1 MSAIKTVIA
10 TINGTD
16 YTLTYNSTN
25 GAYEASITAPTK
37 SSYNQ
42 TDHVYGVTIKAT
54 DVAGNVATDTSKTLR
69 VKEKTAPIVTFTSP
83 TSGAGLTNNKPTFKI
98 NVTDAD
104 SGIDLSTF
112 ALKID
117 SGTAIT
123 TGYTTTAITNGY
135 TITYTPTTALSDG
148 THTITAIVADND
160 GNVSTAASI
169 TIKVDTV
176 PPTLTITA
184 PTDATFTNKAA
195 CTVSGTTNDAL
206 SSPVTVAITVG
217 GKDAGAVTVNS
228 DGTFSKSVT
237 LVEGANSIVV
247 TSTDALGKSTSVTRT
262 VTLDTSIPTFTSI
275 TVTPNPVDAGA
286 TYVISVKVG
295 S

>member
-10 TINGTD
+10 TVNGTD
-16 YTLTYNSTN
+16 YTLTYNSTS

-37 SSYNQ
+37 SSYSQ
-42 TDHVYGVTIKAT
+42 TNHVYGVTVKAT

-69 VKEKTAPIVTFTSP
+69 VKEKTAPTVAFSSP

-98 NVTDAD
+98 NVTDTD
-104 SGIDLSTF
+104 SGVDLSTF

-117 SGTAIT
+117 SGTAV

-135 TITYTPTTALSDG
+135 TVTYTPTTALSDG
-148 THTITAIVADND
+148 SHTITASVSDYD
-160 GNVSTAASI
+160 GNASTTASI
-169 TIKVDTV
+169 TIKIDTA
-176 PPTLTITA
+176 PPSLTVTA
-184 PTDATFTNKAA
+184 PTDNLFTNKAS

-217 GKDAGAVTVNS
+217 GKDAGSVTVGS
-228 DGTFSKSVT
+228 DGTFSKAVT
-237 LVEGANSIVV
+237 LVEGANTVVV

-262 VTLDTSIPTFTSI
+262 VTLDTSIPVFTDIVVS
-275 TVTPNPVDAGA
+275 PNPVNTGA
-286 TYVISVKVG
+286 TYTISVKV
-295 S
+295 SS